1 MKKGILSFTIAVTMV
16 VSLFS
21 GFGIV
26 VRAETLGGFDISG
39 PSDGYSYAN
48 GILTISKEGDYTL
61 KNASSETSDRIEIT
75 APTGTVNLNL
85 VGINIKTNDRRLSG
99 IKITGDANVKIIS
112 EDNTENNISVQSNA
126 AGIEKKNSDNS
137 NLEFTCEH
145 KSEQR
150 HSCSDTCGKLFIT
163 NSYYST
169 GIGGI
174 AGLDGSDGGD
184 CANITISGGNIS
196 INSKGVGIGGGDGIS
211 NWNNKVA
218 SNGGDCSNI
227 NILGGNISITAE
239 MNNPGI
245 GGGNGAHGYAGTS
258 ISDNGT
264 NAGNGGNCS
273 NINVLGGNISITTNF
288 NNPGIGGGAGGSGGS
303 GYFSQGRPLTNGG
316 NGGNGGDCSNI
327 NLSGGNLSITTSYS
341 GYGINGG
348 DSGNGGYGDKFGNN
362 GTNGTC
368 SSVVIDGGSIHSTIG
383 CTPVNSK
390 NEELSIIQ
398 KTSVGY
404 ENKAIKVSG
413 TPSYYNV
420 TGIYGDSNGNVYLW
434 MPKGYDSNLIE
445 VSYGQ
450 RDSIDIKARYAP
462 SKTDTYSVNI
472 SWGSMEFEYTPD
484 EHMWK
489 PEQLKYEDSKTG
501 KWTCDENAN
510 KITVENR
517 SNKEVKAG
525 FSYTSSIG
533 FETVNGIF
541 SEGSSVGTAITSLTI
556 PSADTGTINTPGE
569 AQKKEAY
576 LYLTSTEFDG
586 KGLNNT
592 KIGTVTV
599 TISDK

>member
-61 KNASSETSDRIEIT
+61 KNTSSETSDRIEIT
-75 APTGTVNLNL
+75 APNGTVKLNL
-85 VGINIKTNDRRLSG
+85 AGINIKTSSDKLSG
-99 IKITGDANVKIIS
+99 IKITGDANVKIVS
-112 EDNTENNISVQSNA
+112 KDNAENKISVKNSA
-126 AGIEKKNSDNS
+126 AGIEKKNSDSS
-137 NLEFTCEH
+137 NLEISCQH
-145 KSEQR
+145 QSKQG
-150 HSCSDTCGKLFIT
+150 HSCSDTCGKLFII
-163 NSYYST
+163 SDLSSV
-169 GIGGI
+169 GIGGVTDS
-174 AGLDGSDGGD
+174 GKKDGND
-184 CANITISGGNIS
+184 CSNITISGSNIS
-196 INSKGVGIGGGDGIS
+196 IKSNGAGIAGGDGENGGKGGNCSEINISGGILYINNSETGIGGGE
-211 NWNNKVA
+211 
-218 SNGGDCSNI
+218 GGT
-227 NILGGNISITAE
+227 GGTGGMKDDMSDF
-239 MNNPGI
+239 I
-245 GGGNGAHGYAGTS
+245 GE
-258 ISDNGT
+258 
-264 NAGNGGNCS
+264 
-273 NINVLGGNISITTNF
+273 
-288 NNPGIGGGAGGSGGS
+288 
-303 GYFSQGRPLTNGG
+303 GG
-316 NGGNGGDCSNI
+316 NGGTGGDCSNI
-327 NLSGGNLSITTSYS
+327 NLSGGNLSITTRYS

-348 DSGNGGYGDKFGNN
+348 NIGYGGVGVKSGNN

-390 NEELSIIQ
+390 KEELSIIQ

-450 RDSIDIKARYAP
+450 RDNVDIKARYAP

-484 EHMWK
+484 EHIWK

-533 FETVNGIF
+533 FETVNGFF
-541 SEGSSVGTAITSLTI
+541 SEGSSEGTAITSLTI